1 MICEQLVVGL
11 ADTEARRMSEQ
22 APAVQLQ
29 ALLPLPLHM
38 LYPAN
43 RYAACHH
50 TAHDWFLECVR
61 ACVLA
66 CMRACMRQPLFHVQD
81 QLGRTLQ
88 LSFVCLHSRVLLY
101 CPVEATGTQTA

>member
-1 MICEQLVVGL
+1 MICEQLVAGL
-11 ADTEARRMSEQ
+11 ADTEARKMNEQ

-29 ALLPLPLHM
+29 ALLPVPLHK

-50 TAHDWFLECVR
+50 TAHDWFLEEVH
-61 ACVLA
+61 ACV
-66 CMRACMRQPLFHVQD
+66 RQPLFHVQD
-81 QLGRTLQ
+81 QLGSTVQ
-88 LSFVCLHSRVLLY
+88 LCFVCLNSRVLLY